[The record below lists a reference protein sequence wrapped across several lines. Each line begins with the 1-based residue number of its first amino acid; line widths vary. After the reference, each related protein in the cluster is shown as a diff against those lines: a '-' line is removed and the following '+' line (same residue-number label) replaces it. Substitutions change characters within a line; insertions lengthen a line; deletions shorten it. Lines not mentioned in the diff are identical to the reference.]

1 MKNILAIVV
10 VAVFVTG
17 CQSNPVT
24 GRSQLMLISEDTA
37 IAQSAEAYSAMVKP
51 LAEKGKVNSD
61 PKVLARVETITSRI
75 VAQAVKYRPES
86 ENWNWSIRVIDDP
99 ETVNAWCMAG
109 GRMAIYTGL
118 IEKLNATDDEIAQ
131 VMGHEI
137 SHALLAHTA
146 ERMSRAL
153 AMQLGI
159 IGVAATQSSDTQG
172 SMVVQ
177 GVSLAAVVAL
187 ELPNSRTA
195 ESEADV
201 VGIELAAKAGYD
213 PRAAETLWKKM
224 AEQSGSGES
233 RFDFL
238 STHPAPV
245 KRMETLRELAPKMM
259 VYYNDPSPRPTYPI
273 NTSPAAP

>member
-1 MKNILAIVV
+1 MKNILAIIV
-10 VAVFVTG
+10 VAVSLTG

-75 VAQAVKYRPES
+75 VAQAVKYRPEA
-86 ENWNWSIRVIDDP
+86 EDWNWSIRVIDDP

-224 AEQSGSGES
+224 AQQSGSGES